1 MFPILETQVGD
12 GWVGDIDYTKQATK
26 QDGNFLVDWVRV
38 YQSEG
43 QPVTR
48 FDDLDG
54 AESGA
59 YRIAP
64 ASRTEGLTAVS
75 NGDAAWRNK
84 NNFYY
89 GGQPRYETSR
99 LMRVADATGEQSL
112 TYKVPDVRDVH
123 LTAYYQTLADK
134 TVSTSAGS
142 AGWSI
147 RKSLVDGANI
157 DFRVQTSTDDSTWQD
172 FNGVKV
178 VDNLMRCTRGMPAPR
193 SMPLARPR
201 GGRRTCVSCSRN
213 STGYAMRPRPG
224 RGRWCRTPMCSS
236 PRSRSCRSGARIRSR
251 ILTRSRIPIRMTAR
265 AMAQIR
271 FALRL
276 RGPQTLCRIRTNA
289 FPAASDPLRV
299 RLCRRIGEIAWRR
312 DDVAVAVHNGAMP
325 EIRNDTPAEPVGEC
339 AVPRVRA
346 LLSAWWEANARDLP
360 WRFGRTTPWGVL
372 VSEVMS
378 QQTQMSRVVPY
389 WTDWMRV
396 WPDVTA
402 LAGASTAEVITAWGR
417 LGYPRRALRLQECAR
432 VVFEQY
438 HGRLP
443 QTYDELT
450 ALPGIGDYTA
460 SAVLSFAFG
469 VRIAVMDTNIRRVLS
484 RVFLGVESRGGAASP
499 AERALAGRV
508 LPQDDETDVRDA
520 IEAATARETV
530 NAPEAAG
537 RKMPQRSTRPSV
549 IWNQSV
555 MELGALV
562 CTAKNPLCDQCP
574 IGEHCAFLAAGRPG
588 LGERRTRPRQRFQG
602 TDRQVRGIILDAL
615 RAEPILARERLESL
629 WPDHV
634 QLDKCIASLDD
645 DGLVDMLPDGSLRL
659 PQ

>member
-1 MFPILETQVGD
+1 M
-12 GWVGDIDYTKQATK
+12 
-26 QDGNFLVDWVRV
+26 
-38 YQSEG
+38 
-43 QPVTR
+43 
-48 FDDLDG
+48 
-54 AESGA
+54 
-59 YRIAP
+59 
-64 ASRTEGLTAVS
+64 
-75 NGDAAWRNK
+75 
-84 NNFYY
+84 
-89 GGQPRYETSR
+89 
-99 LMRVADATGEQSL
+99 
-112 TYKVPDVRDVH
+112 
-123 LTAYYQTLADK
+123 
-134 TVSTSAGS
+134 
-142 AGWSI
+142 
-147 RKSLVDGANI
+147 
-157 DFRVQTSTDDSTWQD
+157 
-172 FNGVKV
+172 
-178 VDNLMRCTRGMPAPR
+178 
-193 SMPLARPR
+193 
-201 GGRRTCVSCSRN
+201 
-213 STGYAMRPRPG
+213 
-224 RGRWCRTPMCSS
+224 
-236 PRSRSCRSGARIRSR
+236 
-251 ILTRSRIPIRMTAR
+251 
-265 AMAQIR
+265 
-271 FALRL
+271 
-276 RGPQTLCRIRTNA
+276 
-289 FPAASDPLRV
+289 
-299 RLCRRIGEIAWRR
+299 
-312 DDVAVAVHNGAMP
+312 
-325 EIRNDTPAEPVGEC
+325 
-339 AVPRVRA
+339 PRVRA

-360 WRFGRTTPWGVL
+360 WRFGRATPWGVL

-469 VRIAVMDTNIRRVLS
+469 VRIAVVDTNIRRVLS

-520 IEAATARETV
+520 IEAANARETV
-530 NAPEAAG
+530 NAPESAI
-537 RKMPQRSTRPSV
+537 REMTQRSTRPSV

-615 RAEPILARERLESL
+615 RAEPILARERLEFL

-634 QLDKCIASLDD
+634 QLDRCIASLDD

-659 PQ
+659 NFKLAADRGVNPRKPPLSASFESVPEVDWMACPPSAHPSPDPDGKAAQRVVSPQRRAMHRRRRRGRAGHCAGRGLAGGVLRVQSRPRRGGWHEPAASHTDRA

>member
-1 MFPILETQVGD
+1 M
-12 GWVGDIDYTKQATK
+12 
-26 QDGNFLVDWVRV
+26 
-38 YQSEG
+38 
-43 QPVTR
+43 
-48 FDDLDG
+48 
-54 AESGA
+54 
-59 YRIAP
+59 
-64 ASRTEGLTAVS
+64 
-75 NGDAAWRNK
+75 
-84 NNFYY
+84 
-89 GGQPRYETSR
+89 
-99 LMRVADATGEQSL
+99 
-112 TYKVPDVRDVH
+112 
-123 LTAYYQTLADK
+123 
-134 TVSTSAGS
+134 
-142 AGWSI
+142 
-147 RKSLVDGANI
+147 
-157 DFRVQTSTDDSTWQD
+157 
-172 FNGVKV
+172 
-178 VDNLMRCTRGMPAPR
+178 
-193 SMPLARPR
+193 
-201 GGRRTCVSCSRN
+201 
-213 STGYAMRPRPG
+213 
-224 RGRWCRTPMCSS
+224 
-236 PRSRSCRSGARIRSR
+236 
-251 ILTRSRIPIRMTAR
+251 
-265 AMAQIR
+265 
-271 FALRL
+271 
-276 RGPQTLCRIRTNA
+276 
-289 FPAASDPLRV
+289 
-299 RLCRRIGEIAWRR
+299 
-312 DDVAVAVHNGAMP
+312 
-325 EIRNDTPAEPVGEC
+325 
-339 AVPRVRA
+339 PRVRA

-360 WRFGRTTPWGVL
+360 WRFGRATPWGVL

-402 LAGASTAEVITAWGR
+402 LAGASTAEIITAWGR

-469 VRIAVMDTNIRRVLS
+469 VRIAVVDTNIRRVLS

-520 IEAATARETV
+520 IEAANARETV
-530 NAPEAAG
+530 NAPESAI
-537 RKMPQRSTRPSV
+537 REMTQRSTRPSV

-659 PQ
+659 TPISALSKLADRGGLSPKTPLSASFESVPEVDWTACPLSPPVSRDPVRGKSRASASSARNDGRCTVVAVRSRWSLCWPRSRWWCSACTVSAAAWWMA